1 MRHRHSLRDLLHR
14 ATHRI
19 PGVPAHVEQ
28 PSGRPTVHLI
38 GHPFGH
44 QGRARHGQGWQHS
57 PTHHRSHDHGL
68 NHSPARPPRVLAA
81 WQTRIARLFGQEL
94 G

>member
-1 MRHRHSLRDLLHR
+1 MRHQHSLRDLLHR
-14 ATHRI
+14 ATHHV
-19 PGVPAHVEQ
+19 PGVPAHTE
-28 PSGRPTVHLI
+28 RPA
-38 GHPFGH
+38 GH
-44 QGRARHGQGWQHS
+44 QGQAGHGHGRRHS
-57 PTHHRSHDHGL
+57 LTHHRSHHRPHHHGF

>member
-1 MRHRHSLRDLLHR
+1 MRHQPSLRDLLHW

-19 PGVPAHVEQ
+19 PGVPVHTK
-28 PSGRPTVHLI
+28 RPA
-38 GHPFGH
+38 GH
-44 QGRARHGQGWQHS
+44 QSQSSHGHGRRH
-57 PTHHRSHDHGL
+57 PLTHHRSHHHGF

-81 WQTRIARLFGQEL
+81 WQMRIARLFGQEL

>member
-14 ATHRI
+14 ATHHI
-19 PGVPAHVEQ
+19 PGIPAHTE
-28 PSGRPTVHLI
+28 PPT
-38 GHPFGH
+38 GH
-44 QGRARHGQGWQHS
+44 QGRARHGHGLGRRSLTQ
-57 PTHHRSHDHGL
+57 HRSHHQGF

-81 WQTRIARLFGQEL
+81 WQTRIARLFGQAL

>member
-1 MRHRHSLRDLLHR
+1 MRHQHPLRDLLHW

-19 PGVPAHVEQ
+19 SGVPAHLEQ
-28 PSGRPTVHLI
+28 PT
-38 GHPFGH
+38 GH
-44 QGRARHGQGWQHS
+44 QGQARHAHERRRS
-57 PTHHRSHDHGL
+57 HTHHRSHHRSHHHGF

>member
-19 PGVPAHVEQ
+19 PGVPAHAEQ
-28 PSGRPTVHLI
+28 PA
-38 GHPFGH
+38 GHSAGH
-44 QGRARHGQGWQHS
+44 QGQARHAQGWQHS
-57 PTHHRSHDHGL
+57 LTHHRASRRAHHRSLHHGL
-68 NHSPARPPRVLAA
+68 NHSPARPPRVPAS

>member
-1 MRHRHSLRDLLHR
+1 MTHQPTLVDLMHR

-19 PGVPAHVEQ
+19 PGVPPHTE
-28 PSGRPTVHLI
+28 RPA
-38 GHPFGH
+38 GH
-44 QGRARHGQGWQHS
+44 QGRTRHDPDRRH
-57 PTHHRSHDHGL
+57 PRTHHRPHRQGR

-81 WQTRIARLFGQEL
+81 WQTRIARLFGQDL

>member
-1 MRHRHSLRDLLHR
+1 MRHQHSLRDLLHW

-19 PGVPAHVEQ
+19 PGVPAHIEQ
-28 PSGRPTVHLI
+28 PA
-38 GHPFGH
+38 GH
-44 QGRARHGQGWQHS
+44 QGQARHVHGWRRS
-57 PTHHRSHDHGL
+57 LTHHRSHHRSHHHGF
-68 NHSPARPPRVLAA
+68 NHSPARAPRVLAA

>member
-19 PGVPAHVEQ
+19 PGVPAHAE
-28 PSGRPTVHLI
+28 
-38 GHPFGH
+38 H
-44 QGRARHGQGWQHS
+44 QGQARHAQGWQHS
-57 PTHHRSHDHGL
+57 LTHHRAHRRPHHRSRHHGV

>member
-1 MRHRHSLRDLLHR
+1 MRPRHSLRDLLHW

-19 PGVPAHVEQ
+19 PGVPAHTE
-28 PSGRPTVHLI
+28 RPA
-38 GHPFGH
+38 GH
-44 QGRARHGQGWQHS
+44 QGQGRHGHAWRHS
-57 PTHHRSHDHGL
+57 LTHHRSHHRSHHHGL

-81 WQTRIARLFGQEL
+81 WQTRIAHLFGQEL

>member
-1 MRHRHSLRDLLHR
+1 MRHQHSLRDLLHW

-19 PGVPAHVEQ
+19 PGVPAHIEQ
-28 PSGRPTVHLI
+28 PA
-38 GHPFGH
+38 GH
-44 QGRARHGQGWQHS
+44 QGQVRHVHGWRRS
-57 PTHHRSHDHGL
+57 LTHHRSHHRSHHHGF

-81 WQTRIARLFGQEL
+81 WQTRIARLLGQEL

>member
-14 ATHRI
+14 ATHRV
-19 PGVPAHVEQ
+19 PGVPAHAGQ
-28 PSGRPTVHLI
+28 PA
-38 GHPFGH
+38 GH
-44 QGRARHGQGWQHS
+44 QGQARHAQGWQNS
-57 PTHHRSHDHGL
+57 LTHRRPHRGSHHHGF